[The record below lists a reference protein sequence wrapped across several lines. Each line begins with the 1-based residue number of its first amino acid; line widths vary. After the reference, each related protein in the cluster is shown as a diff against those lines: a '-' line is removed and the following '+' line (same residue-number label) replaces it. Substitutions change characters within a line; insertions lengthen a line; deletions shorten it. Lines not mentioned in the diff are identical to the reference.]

1 MGAAA
6 LSAALSAARARV
18 GQGSHAAALVRAAG
32 RAHRRQRRQRR
43 RGAASLLRMPR
54 RSCVPLATA
63 AAAAP
68 GETFWVCV
76 LPREVALAFAAA
88 TAALCFSRSAVR

>member
-1 MGAAA
+1 MPPGAQTGASGGSAAA
-6 LSAALSAARARV
+6 S
-18 GQGSHAAALVRAAG
+18 
-32 RAHRRQRRQRR
+32 
-43 RGAASLLRMPR
+43 AASLLRMPR

-63 AAAAP
+63 AAAAAPP

-88 TAALCFSRSAVR
+88 TAALCFRGAP